1 VNFVQNAA
9 GYGAFI
15 CGDIFWTVISFARI
29 TVSVN
34 WVTLSV
40 NGVGVGGLNNYR
52 KVFADM
58 SLVSL
63 RVRLVEIIYGYEIGA
78 FGGACYGEIGSVVGD
93 GDFLES
99 GTCSRPC
106 RVGPFAGR
114 ANGILCGAFVWGM
127 AVGTLSTDLLVLASR
142 LFMAKLEAFGAL
154 NWSWC
159 W

>member
-1 VNFVQNAA
+1 LW
-9 GYGAFI
+9 GYI
-15 CGDIFWTVISFARI
+15 LDGDFFCPDHCFGELSH
-29 TVSVN
+29 
-34 WVTLSV
+34 LSV

-142 LFMAKLEAFGAL
+142 LFMAKLEAFSAL

-159 W
+159 WWV